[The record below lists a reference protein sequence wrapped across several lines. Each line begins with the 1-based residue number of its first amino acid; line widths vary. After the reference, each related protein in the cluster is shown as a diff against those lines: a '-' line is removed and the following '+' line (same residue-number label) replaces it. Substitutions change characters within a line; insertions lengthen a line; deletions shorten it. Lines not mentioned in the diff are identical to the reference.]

1 MANANE
7 EIRATDDT
15 DSGVTVSQIS
25 RVPSLRPHR
34 IVLWFAVLEAQ
45 FKTARITI
53 DTTKFAPLIG
63 SFEGQYLG
71 QVEDIV
77 INLPSTGRYEKL
89 RSELIRRV
97 ADSDGTRVRKM
108 LEYEEIGGRTPFQF
122 YQDLKK
128 LATPSTPDDFVL
140 TLWRSRLPAHVQ
152 HILPASE
159 DTEAENLTRMADRI
173 HETRSVKGRIAAVE
187 AERTEGERQNRG
199 SDQMQDLVCRL
210 IERMDASRRRRSR
223 SRERTQPSRL
233 CCCHETFRNCA
244 RKCRTPCS

>member
-1 MANANE
+1 M
-7 EIRATDDT
+7 
-15 DSGVTVSQIS
+15 
-25 RVPSLRPHR
+25 
-34 IVLWFAVLEAQ
+34 
-45 FKTARITI
+45 
-53 DTTKFAPLIG
+53 
-63 SFEGQYLG
+63 
-71 QVEDIV
+71 

-210 IERMDASRRRRSR
+210 IERMDASRHRRSR